1 MYSPN
6 KEVRKILNHKYCN
19 GQSVKYLITSFVM
32 DKEMEGGNEK
42 LQILFIILE
51 RFAGNQKNI
60 CSGDIIYHWRG
71 QPNKVLEGQVVT

>member
-1 MYSPN
+1 
-6 KEVRKILNHKYCN
+6 
-19 GQSVKYLITSFVM
+19 
-32 DKEMEGGNEK
+32 MEGGNEK